1 MSTDTNVAI
10 LKEAYTQYDKTRG
23 GNLAQIFAFMDDN
36 ISFGSLLRGAAP
48 VEFASQYDNKQ
59 ELHRYFEGL
68 LGSWSMQH
76 YTINE
81 YVAQGDVVFARGS
94 CAWTNKQTGK
104 SVETPKV
111 DYWRFKDGKAVEF
124 FEYFDTAEVIK
135 AAT

>member
-1 MSTDTNVAI
+1 MSADNNVAI

-48 VEFASQYDNKQ
+48 VEFASQYNSKQ

-68 LGSWSMQH
+68 LGGWSMQH

-94 CAWTNKQTGK
+94 CAWNNKQTRK

-111 DYWRFKDGKAVEF
+111 DYWRF
-124 FEYFDTAEVIK
+124 YDTSSLPCGCTDFI
-135 AAT
+135 